1 MDQSLAKFH
10 GQLIKNAQILFKL
23 SLGFSATLPELGYLS
38 SFASYRHTAYADE
51 LKLTREEEG
60 VGSTLSWS
68 TSRRI
73 LWWVQI
79 DTALGALYPTRFES
93 ADQMLRSAAWIAR
106 LVRNSFAHNP
116 FAPKWKT
123 YSECEN
129 QQFSGRHHFIGHNRF
144 ERQVCRPRTLRRSAR
159 TVKAVGVYSGKI
171 RARLSHTVRPCRTAL
186 IIERKKV

>member
-10 GQLIKNAQILFKL
+10 GQLVKNAQILFKL
-23 SLGFSATLPELGYLS
+23 SLGFSATLPKLGYLS
-38 SFASYRHTAYADE
+38 SFASYRHTAHADE

-60 VGSTLSWS
+60 VGSTLLEHVA
-68 TSRRI
+68 TYT
-73 LWWVQI
+73 LAVQI

-129 QQFSGRHHFIGHNRF
+129 KQFSVGSLISLDTTGLNGKYVDRGHYGGPLALLKLSEFIQ
-144 ERQVCRPRTLRRSAR
+144 ERLERDSPTQSAFVERP
-159 TVKAVGVYSGKI
+159 
-171 RARLSHTVRPCRTAL
+171 
-186 IIERKKV
+186 